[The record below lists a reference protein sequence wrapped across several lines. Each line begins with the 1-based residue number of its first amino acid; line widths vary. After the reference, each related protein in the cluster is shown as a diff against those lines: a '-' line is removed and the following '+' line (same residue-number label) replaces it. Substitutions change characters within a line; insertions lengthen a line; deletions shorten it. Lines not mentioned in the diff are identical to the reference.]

1 MYNALY
7 KKLISELRILYHCRL
22 FTLQCKD
29 TIPAVS
35 FNIDFC
41 CSCKVVF
48 IEF

>member
-7 KKLISELRILYHCRL
+7 KKRISELRILYHCRL

-35 FNIDFC
+35 LNIDFC
-41 CSCKVVF
+41 GSCKVVF